1 MIGSPESKKS
11 LDKPKKKE
19 YKENSRED
27 SLQSFILPEVPP
39 PIVTRKDIKD
49 AIRFLDRAK
58 RKLKKV
64 LDRA

>member
-1 MIGSPESKKS
+1 MICNPELKKN

-27 SLQSFILPEVPP
+27 SFILKEVPP

-58 RKLKKV
+58 RKLKKI